1 LLRNK
6 NLINKINR
14 ETIMKMIF
22 LTLAVMTMTSVQAA
36 PVKLQPTPRIV
47 GGIEVDPKTTDTSFI
62 VSIGGGCAGSIIDA
76 KWILTAAHCKSL
88 FKSSVTGGS
97 IALRGSERVKLK
109 VLKSYVHPK
118 YSSRASSNDFA
129 LLELEQPI
137 DFSVTKQLGKID
149 IADSNFESTGGL
161 EDGTMTTVYGWGV
174 TRENGGQ
181 PAIMR
186 QVEVPIVSRER
197 ANVKGA
203 YDGEIDETMIAAGYD
218 AGGKDSCQGDS
229 GGPLVILDNSS
240 ASKLLVGVVSFGDGC
255 ARPKK
260 YGIYSN
266 VSNGNEWIRSIMN
279 KL

>member
-1 LLRNK
+1 
-6 NLINKINR
+6 
-14 ETIMKMIF
+14 MKMIF

-36 PVKLQPTPRIV
+36 PINFNLKPTPRIV

-76 KWILTAAHCKSL
+76 KWILTAAHCKPL
-88 FKSSVTGGS
+88 FKSNVTGGS
-97 IALRGSERVKLK
+97 IALRGSDRVKLK

-118 YSSRASSNDFA
+118 YSTKTGSNDFA

-137 DFSVTKQLGKID
+137 DFVATKQLGKID

-161 EDGTMTTVYGWGV
+161 EDGTITTVYGWGV
-174 TRENGGQ
+174 TRENGSQ
-181 PAIMR
+181 PAMMR
-186 QVEVPIVSRER
+186 QVDVPVVSRER
-197 ANVKGA
+197 ANAKTS

-218 AGGKDSCQGDS
+218 EGGKDSCQGDS
-229 GGPLVILDNSS
+229 GGPLVILDNAS
-240 ASKLLVGVVSFGDGC
+240 ATKLLVGVVSFGDGC

-279 KL
+279 K